1 MIKICSLNFRKLK
14 KKILFRVMPA
24 PGADGPPRPSRSL
37 RSTTVKDYIG
47 CTRSELPG
55 GGRISMTHQE
65 DTLQEILS
73 MTFEE
78 RSRVKARRGDHLS
91 KASLENILPP

>member
-1 MIKICSLNFRKLK
+1 
-14 KKILFRVMPA
+14 
-24 PGADGPPRPSRSL
+24 
-37 RSTTVKDYIG
+37 
-47 CTRSELPG
+47 
-55 GGRISMTHQE
+55 MTHQE

-73 MTFEE
+73 MTFDE